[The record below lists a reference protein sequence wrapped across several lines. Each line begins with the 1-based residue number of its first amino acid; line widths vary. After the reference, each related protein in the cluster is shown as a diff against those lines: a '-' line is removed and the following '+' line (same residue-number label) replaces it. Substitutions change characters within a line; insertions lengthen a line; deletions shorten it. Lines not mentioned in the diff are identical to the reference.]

1 MKFTERELEVIGHA
15 LNVLAEQVEEMYE
28 EGSGD
33 GEDDFSDYL
42 NEIKHIQTTIT
53 NNMPRELLN

>member
-15 LNVLAEQVEEMYE
+15 LKVLHDTVEEMYE

-42 NEIKHIQTTIT
+42 SEIKHIQTRRT
-53 NNMPRELLN
+53 

>member
-15 LNVLAEQVEEMYE
+15 LNVLAEQVEGMYE

-42 NEIKHIQTTIT
+42 SEIKHIQTTIT
-53 NNMPRELLN
+53 NNMPREILN